1 MQRQWR
7 YFKCP
12 EKVDYV
18 IKSSDTNR
26 IWGKLG
32 LLSKLEVIFKL
43 QGLYGNYIWG
53 KGNYTTNSSFTIKG
67 YERAQTCSRVI
78 KSLGNIAEP

>member
-7 YFKCP
+7 YFKYR
-12 EKVDYV
+12 EKVDYI

-26 IWGKLG
+26 MWGKLE

-53 KGNYTTNSSFTIKG
+53 KGNETINSSLPIKG
-67 YERAQTCSRVI
+67 YERAQTCS
-78 KSLGNIAEP
+78 